1 MDWADDVIRR
11 TRESYQRG
19 LNANKDELTRLRAEV
34 ERLKSE
40 NTELTRRCV
49 EGARLCHRCS
59 GLPEDSLLVT
69 NYKAEV
75 ARLTEQRDKAQRE
88 SGLDRAALFDQARDY
103 QEQINTLK
111 KKLAAERAMVEAGI
125 TTLRNAEH
133 FYEEEQKISRDL
145 REQLAALTA
154 VLTRIPLSTQTA
166 EMQREIQEAVRG
178 GNIAPKA
185 AP

>member
-34 ERLKSE
+34 
-40 NTELTRRCV
+40 
-49 EGARLCHRCS
+49 
-59 GLPEDSLLVT
+59 
-69 NYKAEV
+69 
-75 ARLTEQRDKAQRE
+75 ARLTAQLAKAQRE

-145 REQLAALTA
+145 REQLAAVTREREQFVSMYTIAHNACLDTEDQRDAALDRVAALTA

-166 EMQREIQEAVRG
+166 AMQREMQKAVRG
-178 GNIAPKA
+178 G
-185 AP
+185 

>member
-34 ERLKSE
+34 
-40 NTELTRRCV
+40 
-49 EGARLCHRCS
+49 
-59 GLPEDSLLVT
+59 
-69 NYKAEV
+69 
-75 ARLTEQRDKAQRE
+75 ARLTAQLAKAQRE